1 MNSQPRTRAAVS
13 HRVRRRAWVVSALG
27 ALFWAVA
34 AAQASQVAQ
43 ESNHALNAVGPGCD
57 RDCLTGILDQ
67 YLSGLVEHDPARVPF
82 ADRVKFTENNVE
94 LRIGD
99 GLWGTV
105 SGIKHNADLKFAD
118 PQRGEVGFYGVV
130 EEHGIGALFALR
142 LRVENHRISEVET
155 IVHRKGDGPGTD
167 PEAFKQDPAFFQTL
181 PPEARTPPA
190 RMIDLAYGY
199 FSTLQLNDGKIFTQF
214 DDTCA
219 RWEDGIQGAGNP
231 TAKNPY
237 ERLSCGEQFKLG
249 NYRWDTRVRDR
260 AFLLVDEARGLV
272 LARAFI
278 DHAGVLADYTLT
290 NGEKKVSPVK
300 APQTWCMLE
309 LFKIR
314 NGKIFRIE
322 AVFVAVPYYSPSP
335 WVRYDH

>member
-1 MNSQPRTRAAVS
+1 
-13 HRVRRRAWVVSALG
+13 LG
-27 ALFWAVA
+27 AALWAVA
-34 AAQASQVAQ
+34 AAHASQADG
-43 ESNHALNAVGPGCD
+43 ESHHELNAVDPRCD
-57 RDCLTGILDQ
+57 RGCLTGILDQ
-67 YLSGLVEHDPARVPF
+67 YLSGMVEHDPARVPF

-94 LRIGD
+94 LKIGD

-105 SGIKHNADLKFAD
+105 SGIKHDADLEFAD
-118 PQRGEVGFYGVV
+118 PQWGEVGFYAVV
-130 EEHGIGALFALR
+130 EEHGIPALIALR
-142 LRVENHRISEVET
+142 LRVENRRISEVET
-155 IVHRKGDGPGTD
+155 IVHRKADGPGAD
-167 PEAFKQDPAFFQTL
+167 PASFKHDPAFFQTL
-181 PPEARTPPA
+181 PPSERSPRA

-231 TAKNPY
+231 NAQNPY
-237 ERLSCGEQFKLG
+237 ERMPCGEQFKLG

-278 DHAGVLADYTLT
+278 DHAGVLTDYTLT

-300 APQTWCMLE
+300 APQTWCMFE

-322 AVFVAVPYYSPSP
+322 AVFVGVPYYSPSP
-335 WVRYDH
+335 WVHYDH